1 MRLFLLRLQLKTTY
15 NGKSEGLG
23 WGKLRDRG
31 CQAAGWG
38 PWGAQGHSVSAEPR
52 PGKVSAGLGRG
63 RAHPETAKAS
73 SGNLGGPIPS
83 SPGSKFKPLQSILF
97 REPRVKHG
105 AAEARSPFSLVPGD
119 RKVIWGTLKAPGAGW
134 KVWCT
139 WEVAWGDGNNR
150 AFCFIQPSHIP
161 SLAGASLQL

>member
-1 MRLFLLRLQLKTTY
+1 MP
-15 NGKSEGLG
+15 SCGLG
-23 WGKLRDRG
+23 SLGST
-31 CQAAGWG
+31 
-38 PWGAQGHSVSAEPR
+38 GALGLAEPR

-97 REPRVKHG
+97 REPGEKHG

-119 RKVIWGTLKAPGAGW
+119 RKVIWGTLKASGGGW
-134 KVWCT
+134 KGEGR
-139 WEVAWGDGNNR
+139 WEKKD
-150 AFCFIQPSHIP
+150 
-161 SLAGASLQL
+161 